1 MEKRLELFIGN
12 SYNELEPNQA
22 QEEIVLAKKKKSKN
36 SKIVRYHR
44 PINFNVGM
52 IIFAIIFI
60 YLIFSVYKYV
70 RKDKIQF
77 YEVVE
82 GNIVNDTQ
90 YTGLIL
96 RNEQVES
103 TDRSGYINYYI
114 REGKRAGVG
123 TRIYSIDE
131 TGSLAKFMEENPD
144 ANVTLTSENLTS
156 SVSYPRFLSDTATRD
171 FRMSMI
177 CATPWRHPS
186 SSM

>member
-70 RKDKIQF
+70 RKDKNQF
-77 YEVVE
+77 
-82 GNIVNDTQ
+82 
-90 YTGLIL
+90 
-96 RNEQVES
+96 
-103 TDRSGYINYYI
+103 
-114 REGKRAGVG
+114 
-123 TRIYSIDE
+123 
-131 TGSLAKFMEENPD
+131 
-144 ANVTLTSENLTS
+144 
-156 SVSYPRFLSDTATRD
+156 
-171 FRMSMI
+171 
-177 CATPWRHPS
+177 
-186 SSM
+186 